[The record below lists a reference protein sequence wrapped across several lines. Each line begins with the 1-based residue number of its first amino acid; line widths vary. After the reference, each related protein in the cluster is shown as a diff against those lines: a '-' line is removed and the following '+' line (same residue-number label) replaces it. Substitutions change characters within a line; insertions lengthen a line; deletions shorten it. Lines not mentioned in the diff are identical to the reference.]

1 MTRRTLALLVL
12 AAAPCAVA
20 QERPAAPAPPP
31 SAAKSF
37 DLGVQVRLRGDTYR
51 DLDLTSES
59 DDRDAFVLSRVRL
72 HGTFRRGEKLAA
84 HVVLQDSRAFG
95 SEASATSNERNVDLH
110 QGWIRVGDE
119 KEFLR
124 LGRQELAFGEQ
135 RLVGSFDWDNVGR
148 SFDGALGRTTF
159 RKVPV
164 VVDAFWAKVK
174 ESAGPPERNDVDFS
188 GVHATWKAV
197 RGVDL
202 DTYVFVLRSGARDA
216 AGDDRL
222 VTTIGA
228 RGHGTHGRLAW
239 DAEGSFQTG
248 HEFALDRRAWAV
260 AGWVR
265 YELPLPLRPSFGL
278 EASKATG
285 DGDPRDGRFE
295 EFDNLFP
302 TNHLKYGYLDL
313 TGWRNQRV
321 VSLTAGVA
329 GESVQW
335 TARLFFRALAL
346 DDPAG
351 AWKAAG
357 GAVLGLDATGSSGR
371 SIGTELDVVGTCPI
385 LPGLTGQLQAGW
397 FRPGDYAKAVRGDD
411 DALGASASLLFVF

>member
-1 MTRRTLALLVL
+1 MTPRTLVLLALAV
-12 AAAPCAVA
+12 APCAIA
-20 QERPAAPAPPP
+20 QEKPAAPPPP
-31 SAAKSF
+31 PAAAKSF
-37 DLGVQVRLRGDTYR
+37 DLGVQIRLRGDATR
-51 DLDLTSES
+51 DLDLAEES
-59 DDRDAFVLSRVRL
+59 DDRDAWVLSRVRL
-72 HGTFRRGEKLAA
+72 FGTFRRGERLAA
-84 HVVLQDSRAFG
+84 HVELQDSRSFG

-110 QGWIRVGDE
+110 QGWLRIGDE

-124 LGRQELAFGEQ
+124 LGRQEITFGEQ

-148 SFDGALGRTTF
+148 AFDGALGRISF
-159 RKVPV
+159 RGVPV

-174 ESAGPPERNDVDFS
+174 ESSGPPERNDVDFS
-188 GVHATWKAV
+188 GVHATWKAI

-228 RGHGTHGRLAW
+228 RGHGSYGRLVW
-239 DAEGSFQTG
+239 DAEGAFQSG

-265 YELPLPLRPSFGL
+265 YELPLRLKPSIGL

-285 DGDPRDGRFE
+285 DGDPLDGRFE

-321 VSLTAGVA
+321 FSLSAGVA
-329 GESVQW
+329 GEDVKW
-335 TARLFFRALAL
+335 TARLYGRALAL

-357 GAVLGLDATGSSGR
+357 GAVLGRDATGSSGR
-371 SIGTELDVVGTCPI
+371 SIGTEVDFVGTCPI
-385 LPGLTGQLQAGW
+385 LPGLTGQIQAGW
-397 FRPGDYAKAVRGDD
+397 FRPGGFAKAVRGDD

>member
-1 MTRRTLALLVL
+1 MTPRTLVLLALAV
-12 AAAPCAVA
+12 APCAVA
-20 QERPAAPAPPP
+20 QEKPAAPPPP
-31 SAAKSF
+31 PAAAKSF
-37 DLGVQVRLRGDTYR
+37 DLGVQIRLRGDATR
-51 DLDLTSES
+51 DLDLAEES
-59 DDRDAFVLSRVRL
+59 DDRDAWVLSRIRL
-72 HGTFRRGEKLAA
+72 FGTFRRGEKLAA
-84 HVVLQDSRAFG
+84 HVELQDSRAFG

-110 QGWIRVGDE
+110 QGWLRVGDA
-119 KEFLR
+119 KDFLR
-124 LGRQELAFGEQ
+124 LGRQEIAFGEQ

-148 SFDGALGRTTF
+148 SFDGALGRVTF
-159 RKVPV
+159 EKVPV

-174 ESAGPPERNDVDFS
+174 ESSGPPERSDVDFS
-188 GVHATWKAV
+188 GVHATWKSIP
-197 RGVDL
+197 GIDL

-228 RGHGTHGRLAW
+228 RGHGSHGRLVW
-239 DAEGSFQTG
+239 DAEGAIQTG

-260 AGWVR
+260 AGWIR
-265 YELPLPLRPSFGL
+265 YELPLPLKPSFGL

-285 DGDPRDGRFE
+285 DGDPLDGRFE

-321 VSLTAGVA
+321 VSLSAGVA
-329 GESVQW
+329 GESVKW
-335 TARLFFRALAL
+335 TARLFCRALAL

-371 SIGTELDVVGTCPI
+371 SIGTELDVVGTYPI